1 MGSVDFFHYEDCV
14 LNTVGWAFDPTF
26 QEMGQPRIAF
36 YAGTEKL
43 QESPLTT
50 IYRMDVAQAI
60 GNPDAESAV
69 FPSRQRFWLQERL
82 RYFWS
87 MEILETPGD
96 FFLAKC
102 RHHPDRR
109 SFWFQLLRIPG
120 VWEIS
125 DTSNSVMCA
134 V

>member
-1 MGSVDFFHYEDCV
+1 MQNVEATPTCMGSVDFFHYEDCV

-60 GNPDAESAV
+60 GNPDAESAG
-69 FPSRQRFWLQERL
+69 FSFQATFWLRERL

-96 FFLAKC
+96 FFLA
-102 RHHPDRR
+102 
-109 SFWFQLLRIPG
+109 SAGIIWTGG
-120 VWEIS
+120 VS
-125 DTSNSVMCA
+125 GFSY
-134 V
+134 